1 MFHFCVWVSC
11 NGFYSCMVLGFWVC
25 FFLALFFYPPPPSLG
40 KVNNLIKVIAL
51 SGLGAEQLLS
61 AFQGV
66 YEEVS
71 FGVTGLYSD
80 AELFDLLD

>member
-1 MFHFCVWVSC
+1 MFEQGKKPCSISVFGCHVM
-11 NGFYSCMVLGFWVC
+11 GFIPAWFWVC
-25 FFLALFFYPPPPSLG
+25 FFLACFLCFSTHPGVG

-66 YEEVS
+66 CEEVS
-71 FGVTGLYSD
+71 FGVTGL
-80 AELFDLLD
+80 

>member
-1 MFHFCVWVSC
+1 MLEQGKKPCSISVFGCH
-11 NGFYSCMVLGFWVC
+11 GFYFCMVLGFWVC
-25 FFLALFFYPPPPSLG
+25 FFLACFLCFSTHPGLG

-66 YEEVS
+66 CEEVS
-71 FGVTGLYSD
+71 LGVTGL
-80 AELFDLLD
+80 